1 MAAVQEIRPVR
12 LPLAGVRSFPDHEP
26 LERSIGHLCQEAIAA
41 DWGEA
46 FRQRALSIM
55 FDGMKPVA
63 EPQRP
68 RKK

>member
-1 MAAVQEIRPVR
+1 
-12 LPLAGVRSFPDHEP
+12 VRSFPDHEP